1 MMDYERKET
10 GNNGKFKV
18 DDDDEFCISKTVAC
32 HSLMQNK
39 ARNNFQ
45 VIQNGYLRMKLFCLL
60 KYFLQN
66 ASMMKSHFHTIF
78 R

>member
-45 VIQNGYLRMKLFCLL
+45 VILNEYLEMNVLL

-66 ASMMKSHFHTIF
+66 ASMIKSHFHTTF

>member
-10 GNNGKFKV
+10 GNNGRFKV

-45 VIQNGYLRMKLFCLL
+45 VIINYLRIKLQLPD
-60 KYFLQN
+60 LQKKFAKPN
-66 ASMMKSHFHTIF
+66 
-78 R
+78 

>member
-18 DDDDEFCISKTVAC
+18 DDDDESCISKTVAC

-45 VIQNGYLRMKLFCLL
+45 VIINDYLRIKL
-60 KYFLQN
+60 Q
-66 ASMMKSHFHTIF
+66 
-78 R
+78 

>member
-1 MMDYERKET
+1 MMDYERKES
-10 GNNGKFKV
+10 GYNAKFKV

-45 VIQNGYLRMKLFCLL
+45 VIPNDYLRMNSTIVIKVLL
-60 KYFLQN
+60 TKRNYNGISFSYN
-66 ASMMKSHFHTIF
+66 I
-78 R
+78 